1 MEKLEN
7 KNISLSHNLYEKVVL
22 TYVKK
27 PVLNIF
33 LGDFD
38 NDTNKLSEIFDVKS
52 ISKGDIQLLHIR
64 LDESLGDIL
73 CHYNPGKYSIT
84 FNNKNTLRND
94 FNVMS
99 PELINKICIYA
110 KQHRYEEKGKLSVN
124 IVLSSSDKLYKFL
137 DMILQEMELL
147 LKKAFVNGVDVS
159 LFNVYEEN
167 FNVNLNQSKENLDFI
182 SIIYDIVNKH
192 LKIVNGVYFL
202 SNYNNNEIYTNT
214 FITNIL
220 YQISLYIRIKVV
232 NNRVLFENFKGFS
245 ENEFL
250 YISDYLKKIHK
261 FSSTQYCCALGAFK
275 LNKPDKFI
283 KEIIELSILNQ
294 NQRKLSLSTSQ
305 ILYELKL
312 NSLLLST
319 EINNLLTHM
328 SNITKKVKFSNSV
341 QCYNTWIDKLK
352 EKYKLSLIQDNFV
365 NESNKLLANYIEEK
379 VSKTQY
385 LLYVLVNEK
394 SLSVYNLKELLNNVI
409 KQLSTELKK
418 CNDENCKL
426 EDELN
431 AWEENQHPTKFPNF
445 ILNLY
450 TNSNIVNFIEFF
462 LLKNWKKTY
471 LKLLKNKLII
481 QFYESFIKYF
491 SGMFDLSLHS
501 QKTIEQ
507 NRQSIKYQ
515 IIQSSSELDSMQI
528 KNTVEHYSCLI
539 TSLFDKDNYNLN
551 ENLFCDNLFNEGSF
565 EEAVQNTM
573 KRVKKVATK
582 IYDEYVRDINYLE
595 EFCSRVGT
603 DKSDAYSIFLD
614 ELYGSNPVTLR
625 VIENEKLY
633 KQLCICVPYDFEVD
647 DDLIEAIKSSE
658 NYENINIIKTSEVKN
673 MHVLCV
679 NGNIDMNDIF
689 HF

>member
-7 KNISLSHNLYEKVVL
+7 KNISLSNNLHEKVVL

-38 NDTNKLSEIFDVKS
+38 NDTNKLSEIFDIKS
-52 ISKGDIQLLHIR
+52 LSKGDIQLLHLR
-64 LDESLGDIL
+64 LDESLDNIIYD
-73 CHYNPGKYSIT
+73 YNPGKYSIT

-94 FNVMS
+94 FNMMS
-99 PELINKICIYA
+99 PELINEICIYA

-124 IVLSSSDKLYKFL
+124 IVLSSFDKFYEFL

-147 LKKAFVNGVDVS
+147 LKKAFINGVDVS

-167 FNVNLNQSKENLDFI
+167 FNVNLNQSKENLGFI
-182 SIIYDIVNKH
+182 SNIYDMVNNH

-202 SNYNNNEIYTNT
+202 SNYNNNEIYTKT
-214 FITNIL
+214 YITNIL

-232 NNRVLFENFKGFS
+232 TNRVLFENFESFS
-245 ENEFL
+245 ENKFL
-250 YISDYLKKIHK
+250 YISDYLKNIHK
-261 FSSTQYCCALGAFK
+261 FSATQYCCALGIFK
-275 LNKPDKFI
+275 LNKPDRFI
-283 KEIIELSILNQ
+283 KEIIELGILNQ
-294 NQRKLSLSTSQ
+294 NQRKLSLSASQ
-305 ILYELKL
+305 ILYKLQL

-328 SNITKKVKFSNSV
+328 SKITKKVNTSSSV
-341 QCYNTWIDKLK
+341 QCYNTWMDKLK

-365 NESNKLLANYIEEK
+365 NESNKLLASYIEEK

-385 LLYVLVNEK
+385 LLYFLVNEK
-394 SLSVYNLKELLNNVI
+394 SLSVYNLKELLNSII

-431 AWEENQHPTKFPNF
+431 TWEENQHPIKFSNF
-445 ILNLY
+445 ILKLY
-450 TNSNIVNFIEFF
+450 TNSNVVNFIEFF
-462 LLKNWKKTY
+462 LLKKWKKIY

-481 QFYESFIKYF
+481 QFYESFIKFF
-491 SGMFDLSLHS
+491 SSMFDLSLHS

-515 IIQSSSELDSMQI
+515 LMQSSSELDSMQL
-528 KNTVEHYSCLI
+528 KNTLEHYSCLV
-539 TSLFDKDNYNLN
+539 TSLFDKDNYNIN
-551 ENLFCDNLFNEGSF
+551 ENLFCDNLFNEASF

-573 KRVKKVATK
+573 KHVKKVATK
-582 IYDEYVRDINYLE
+582 IFDEYVRDINYFE
-595 EFCSRVGT
+595 EFCNRVGT
-603 DKSDAYSIFLD
+603 DKGDAYSIFLD

-633 KQLCICVPYDFEVD
+633 KQVCICVPYDFEVD
-647 DDLIEAIKSSE
+647 NDLIEGIKSSE
-658 NYENINIIKTSEVKN
+658 NFENINVIRTSEVKN